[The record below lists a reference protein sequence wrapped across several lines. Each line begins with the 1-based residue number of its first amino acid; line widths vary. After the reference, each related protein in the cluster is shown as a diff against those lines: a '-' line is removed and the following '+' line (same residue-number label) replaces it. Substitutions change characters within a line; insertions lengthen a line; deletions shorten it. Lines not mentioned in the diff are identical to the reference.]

1 MLGSFSRSPL
11 QAHTRDPNGH
21 SQVSPARG
29 TTPYSHRRIHVY
41 TETSVWYLIKLIIC
55 IQDSESSIG
64 CTCDHLFSLRIT
76 LAQVVWSF

>member
-29 TTPYSHRRIHVY
+29 TTPYSHKVTQLDSIPCPCGAMFN
-41 TETSVWYLIKLIIC
+41 TSTALSGAPF
-55 IQDSESSIG
+55 IQADEKCHSAMAPDNDG
-64 CTCDHLFSLRIT
+64 
-76 LAQVVWSF
+76 